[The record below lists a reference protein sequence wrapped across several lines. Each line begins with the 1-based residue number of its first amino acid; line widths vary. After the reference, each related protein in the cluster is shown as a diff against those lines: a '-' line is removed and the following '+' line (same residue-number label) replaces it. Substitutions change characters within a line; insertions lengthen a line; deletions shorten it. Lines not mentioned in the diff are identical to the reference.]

1 VRWNLSWT
9 CAAGARPDL
18 LIRLFYLGHAVETS
32 QGERIIPNEILSDL
46 LTREILERDG
56 ERFQSTCPLMHFGE
70 LILACDSQRRVT
82 AGAAD
87 LVLGVNQTSRLL
99 ARC

>member
-9 CAAGARPDL
+9 CVADARADL
-18 LIRLFYLGHAVETS
+18 LARLLYLGHAVETS
-32 QGERIIPNEILSDL
+32 QGEKIIPNEILRDL
-46 LTREILERDG
+46 LTSKIPERDG
-56 ERFQSTCPLMHFGE
+56 ERFQSTCPLMHFVE

-82 AGAAD
+82 ACAAD